1 MNDSDLGPDWT
12 GLLASQLSWHWAAQ
26 ARPRLD
32 GLTDDEYFFEPVPG
46 CWNVRPAGQPGPA
59 PAYGRGPMRM
69 EFEFEP
75 PEPTPVT
82 TIAWRLAH
90 LIIGVFGDRNA
101 RYFAGPPMAYPIYAY
116 PATAAEALAELDDG
130 YARWIAGVSRLSA
143 PELAAHCREPGFESD
158 SMAAL
163 ILHIHREA
171 IHHLAEIALL
181 RDLWANGLRSADRPG
196 AGGRVIPRRIG

>member
-1 MNDSDLGPDWT
+1 VDDSDPGPDRA

-46 CWNVRPAGQPGPA
+46 CWNIRPAGQRGPA
-59 PAYGRGPMRM
+59 PAYGRGPMRI
-69 EFEFEP
+69 EFEFDP
-75 PEPTPVT
+75 PDPAPVT
-82 TIAWRLAH
+82 TIAWRLGH
-90 LIIGVFGDRNA
+90 LIVGVFGDRNA
-101 RYFAGPPMAYPIYAY
+101 RYFGGPSVAYQTYAY
-116 PATAAEALAELDDG
+116 PATAAAALAELDGG
-130 YARWIAGVSRLSA
+130 YARWIAGVAALSA
-143 PELAAHCREPGFESD
+143 AELDAHCREPGYESD

-181 RDLWANGLRSADRPG
+181 RDLWANGLRSWVG
-196 AGGRVIPRRIG
+196 PRRIG